1 LPAHPR
7 SPGHP
12 TCTTLNGNTFTAGT
26 YTLTG
31 VAGKT
36 LTFNKTLTLEGT
48 DSTTM
53 TFPATS
59 ATIARTDAAQTFT
72 GSQTIAAL
80 VGPVTITEAVGS
92 SGLTITGATQTS
104 SFPVL
109 NATQTWNASGTT
121 FTAVKLNVTNT
132 ASASASLLLDLQVAG
147 SSLFSVG
154 KAGAITGGIT
164 GDGSISAFA
173 IQGTKLRVT
182 SGATLE
188 GLSTGLTV
196 CSSSTLGWSSLT
208 NNATAS
214 PDAFFIR
221 GGAAATIQLGADVN
235 GAAVSQTL
243 QACNGITGTDKTG
256 GNLTLASGKGTGAG
270 AVSSLI
276 FQTPTVLA
284 SGTTAQSLATRL
296 TLSSAGAT
304 FTGGLTALGG
314 AVFLTTSSA
323 LTDGVGAGAGTIT
336 NAPAAGNPTKW
347 IGINDN
353 GTTRYIPAW

>member
-1 LPAHPR
+1 
-7 SPGHP
+7 
-12 TCTTLNGNTFTAGT
+12 
-26 YTLTG
+26 
-31 VAGKT
+31 
-36 LTFNKTLTLEGT
+36 
-48 DSTTM
+48 M
-53 TFPATS
+53 
-59 ATIARTDAAQTFT
+59 
-72 GSQTIAAL
+72 
-80 VGPVTITEAVGS
+80 
-92 SGLTITGATQTS
+92 
-104 SFPVL
+104 
-109 NATQTWNASGTT
+109 
-121 FTAVKLNVTNT
+121 
-132 ASASASLLLDLQVAG
+132 
-147 SSLFSVG
+147 
-154 KAGAITGGIT
+154 
-164 GDGSISAFA
+164 
-173 IQGTKLRVT
+173 
-182 SGATLE
+182 
-188 GLSTGLTV
+188 
-196 CSSSTLGWSSLT
+196 
-208 NNATAS
+208 
-214 PDAFFIR
+214 R
-221 GGAAATIQLGADVN
+221 GGAAATIQMGADLN
-235 GAAVSQTL
+235 GAAISQVF